1 MLHAVGR
8 GVVWVVREH
17 VEHPAAGDRFAP
29 HKRGPPIGVTGV
41 HDRES
46 RGHTTYSSGVV
57 RQRAWTS
64 AAPPCADRGNTRVR
78 LRDRGAARRA
88 AGPPWNPVLLL
99 LTSASSSPPHTGVC
113 SPLGMPRM
121 GWSSAGSI
129 AGVGDGVQEAED
141 EVSHRRTPCQ
151 ILAQASSVARCANTC
166 RMVWARVLDSTGFSR
181 KASMPRAAARSAS
194 SIRGL

>member
-1 MLHAVGR
+1 MVDAAEMLYAVGR

-64 AAPPCADRGNTRVR
+64 TAPPCADRGNARVR

-113 SPLGMPRM
+113 SPLACLVWDGPRQVVLQEWEM
-121 GWSSAGSI
+121 ASKKLRTRYRIVGHRVRFWLRLPQSRAVPTPVGWCG
-129 AGVGDGVQEAED
+129 
-141 EVSHRRTPCQ
+141 R
-151 ILAQASSVARCANTC
+151 
-166 RMVWARVLDSTGFSR
+166 GF
-181 KASMPRAAARSAS
+181 
-194 SIRGL
+194 